1 MSKAASVLILKYG
14 QLLRVS
20 KDNQKWSEPG
30 GKIEGNET
38 PWECAVRE
46 CKEEAGIDC
55 SEFPLIKTF
64 VVEACGMTCFV
75 LDGTV
80 CANPVPANEIKHVEW
95 CNLSDAILGAS
106 FRLQQ
111 SLKAA
116 QLLRPTSRAKRPLS
130 PVTVVEKMDSK
141 RQKQDPDEF
150 TLVEQPD
157 MAVMEWLVEHPDVPS
172 DHRAGMKRYFELALR
187 GAGSVSIT
195 YRRQPSGRFG
205 VDEMRFG
212 KCSLPMKRVARA
224 AAFGH
229 LLVDVDLVNCHPS
242 LLLQTAEE
250 CSSIAPENYE
260 LLSYYIEN
268 RDRVFKEEGWAKG
281 VAKRFLNVTLFGG
294 SIATFL
300 EEEAKEEDG
309 WDGLEQDIPE
319 FWRRLRAELKNLGK
333 LVWRRAVPDSQQDA
347 IEEWTGS
354 EEWKRRHPGKTR
366 HVGTYIANVLQSRET
381 DIIVPA
387 IKELQAMGVVV
398 SSYQYDGFQC
408 PKEHL
413 EVLEAWVAGRNGRPG
428 RARYAIK
435 PFGHALEKVPEPP
448 FECYNSR
455 LFAWNPNEFLVTP
468 ERNEEGEITPEAREE
483 AEQEMEHLVEQKA
496 KELLELFENYAIKC
510 HSPPGILW
518 LPEGIETVDKTV
530 RSFTKCKSGLFDNL
544 KIPVFTGVMDGK
556 PDIESKPLVNT
567 WLAQGDLKEYTAAV
581 FAPPPLP
588 IHLNHYNLFR
598 GFKIEKVPSPADF
611 DPKLIVDHLGFMSE
625 GNADF
630 MLDLLAHRIQR
641 PGERTG
647 LGLVIVG
654 PQGSGKST
662 VISLFAK
669 AMMDDDYCL
678 ITEKAEQITGKFP
691 QIGGKLLLVW
701 EEAESGDTCSG
712 ASKLKHL
719 ITVESEYVEK
729 KCENAIRMPLCFLPI
744 VFANELDQRTVAIE
758 STDRRYCVFRMND
771 KHYKHDPEYFARLYG
786 AMEDQSYMRGFYD
799 YLKSRDI
806 SQYRN
811 GRDWAKARP
820 ITETYL
826 NIQEAGRKPLDR
838 WFQEIAESLH
848 EGRGFCQDENYT
860 TLEYAFCNEQ
870 PVSSSELRKAYACWS
885 EKNGFK
891 FAGNVQSFGTKLA
904 SLATGCEGSAKAW
917 IKKATRSHNQRRF
930 QFDKAMMIYAILGIE
945 PACDVRVHCR

>member
-1 MSKAASVLILKYG
+1 MSSLAA
-14 QLLRVS
+14 
-20 KDNQKWSEPG
+20 
-30 GKIEGNET
+30 GKKNT
-38 PWECAVRE
+38 
-46 CKEEAGIDC
+46 K
-55 SEFPLIKTF
+55 L
-64 VVEACGMTCFV
+64 
-75 LDGTV
+75 
-80 CANPVPANEIKHVEW
+80 
-95 CNLSDAILGAS
+95 
-106 FRLQQ
+106 
-111 SLKAA
+111 
-116 QLLRPTSRAKRPLS
+116 RAKRPLS

-150 TLVEQPD
+150 TLLEEPD
-157 MAVMEWLVEHPDVPS
+157 MAVLEWLVEHPDVPI
-172 DHRAGMKRYFELALR
+172 DHRPGMKRYFELALQNN
-187 GAGSVSIT
+187 GSVSIT
-195 YRRQPSGRFG
+195 YKRQPSGRFG
-205 VDEMRFG
+205 ADEMRFG
-212 KCSLPMKRVARA
+212 KCSLHMKRVARA

-250 CSSIAPENYE
+250 CPSIAPENYE

-268 RDRVFKEEGWAKG
+268 RERVFEEEGWAKG

-294 SIATFL
+294 SIVTFL
-300 EEEAKEEDG
+300 QAEKEEPDG

-319 FWRRLRAELKNLGK
+319 FWRRLRAELKTLGK
-333 LVWRRAVPDSQQDA
+333 LVWRRAVPEAQQDA
-347 IEEWTGS
+347 IEEWTS
-354 EEWKRRHPGKTR
+354 SDEWKRRHPGKMP
-366 HVGTYIANVLQSRET
+366 HIGTHLAHVLQTMET

-387 IKELQAMGVVV
+387 IKELEAMGVVV

-413 EVLEAWVAGRNGRPG
+413 DILEAWIAERNGRPG

-435 PFGHALEKVPEPP
+435 PFGVALEKVPEPP

-455 LFAWNPNEFLVTP
+455 LFAWDPSEFVVKP
-468 ERNEEGEITPEAREE
+468 ETDDNGEITPEAIAE
-483 AEQEMEHLVEQKA
+483 AAKQMKYRVQQKTT
-496 KELLELFENYAIKC
+496 KLLELFEMYAFKC

-530 RSFTKCKSGLFDNL
+530 RSFTKCKSGLFDNIT
-544 KIPVFTGVMDGK
+544 IPILNGGK
-556 PDIESKPLVNT
+556 AIERKPLFNY
-567 WLAQGDLKEYTAAV
+567 WLSQNNLREYTAAV

-588 IHLNHYNLFR
+588 IHPSHYNLFR
-598 GFKIEKVPSPADF
+598 GFKIEKVPSPAEF
-611 DPKLIVDHLGFMSE
+611 DPKLIVDHLGFMTE

-719 ITVESEYVEK
+719 ITVESEYVER
-729 KCENAIRMPLCFLPI
+729 KCENAIRMPMCFMPI

-758 STDRRYCVFRMND
+758 SSDRRYVVFRMND

-786 AMEDQSYMRGFYD
+786 AMEDQNYMRGFYD

-806 SQYRN
+806 SQYNN

-820 ITETYL
+820 ITETYR

-838 WFQEIAESLH
+838 WFQEIAETLH
-848 EGRGFCQDENYT
+848 EGRGFNCQGENYT
-860 TLEYAFCNEQ
+860 TLEHAFCNEQ
-870 PVSSSELRKAYACWS
+870 PVSSSELRKAYASWS
-885 EKNGFK
+885 ETNGFK

-930 QFDKAMMIYAILGIE
+930 QFDKSMMIYAILGIE
-945 PACDVRVHCR
+945 PECDVRVHCR